1 MPLAWIDPPNTVR
14 DVAPGDPTLIYHPD
28 VAAFYTV
35 EVPEGTTNGA
45 TLQDGVWVNLP
56 PPAPFV
62 PQPPSTEAE
71 AESVRS
77 RRNTLLADSDW
88 TQLAD
93 APVDNLSWAI
103 YRESLRDIP
112 EQPGFPSNVV
122 WPEAPQ

>member
-1 MPLAWIDPPNTVR
+1 MPLAWIDPPNHVR
-14 DVAPGDPTLIYHPD
+14 DVAPGDPTLIYHSD

-35 EVPEGTTNGA
+35 EVPEGTVNGA
-45 TLQDGVWVNLP
+45 TLQDGVWVNPP

-62 PQPPSTEAE
+62 PQPPSPEAE

-93 APVDNLSWAI
+93 APVDKAAWAA
-103 YRESLRDIP
+103 YRQALREVP
-112 EQPGFPSNVV
+112 EQQGFPSNVV
-122 WPEAPQ
+122 WPTAP